1 MRGGQR
7 VREWSRAEVWVG
19 VSRVTEKGGRGGQMR
34 GGKKR

>member
-7 VREWSRAEVWVG
+7 VREWSRGEVWVG
-19 VSRVTEKGGRGGQMR
+19 VSRVTEKGGEGQMR